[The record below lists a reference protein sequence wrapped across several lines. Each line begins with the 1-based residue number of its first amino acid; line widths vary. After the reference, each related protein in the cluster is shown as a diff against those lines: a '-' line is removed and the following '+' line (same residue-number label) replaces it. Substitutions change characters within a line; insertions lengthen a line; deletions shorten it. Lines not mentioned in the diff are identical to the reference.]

1 MQNLS
6 LFQLL
11 PHHVVQMV
19 VNHLVGSSRLISA
32 RITPKT
38 EEHKLL
44 LLPLMQVCQNFR
56 VIASVSFYR
65 ANTVKFCGSSY
76 HDNEAT
82 EYHWTHRLRKFY
94 RNTHHLAQEVRI
106 ILDKPGVFYGQVLD
120 GLSKVPCKDCTF
132 SQARKLKFV
141 FYASLAQKMDC
152 YGERRGDP
160 AQPWQLRMQRQKV
173 LAYEAGKTSEI
184 DANISAFIER
194 IKQMAPM
201 VREIE
206 VECGEIYVDKYPETE
221 YFKTLLV
228 RLFQLTPRVVHRI
241 RDEAA
246 PVDLLADGIFNL
258 VHIDIESQ
266 NIDPIAQM
274 ARQSAMTLQYLAI
287 ETRGYGDATGLIRD
301 ADDDYIEYPRLRVL
315 KLEHYSGKFMD
326 GKPVFPDAAPFPSLR
341 VLRISDYPFGDDVVF
356 RGNAA
361 TLEYLDLEADSEIME
376 MFKERSLFTPTSHPK
391 LQYVKLE
398 CDLGSAPYLFA
409 TDTAYFQF
417 LLNVGPSAAVRGFS
431 RIVLKSEVSA
441 ALSLLGDYPSIQV
454 LCLPDTSLSL
464 WDAIT
469 IIKSLPYLSDL
480 HSALPAIN
488 CVLLLAL
495 ICSNFDLCD
504 PPKDVYTR
512 GFMDQLE
519 KAIDSDGFKSYAPR
533 LRRLLFTK

>member
-6 LFQLL
+6 LFQLP

-32 RITPKT
+32 RVTPKT

-44 LLPLMQVCQNFR
+44 LLPLMQVSQNFW

-76 HDNEAT
+76 HDNEVT

-120 GLSKVPCKDCTF
+120 GLSK
-132 SQARKLKFV
+132 
-141 FYASLAQKMDC
+141 
-152 YGERRGDP
+152 
-160 AQPWQLRMQRQKV
+160 
-173 LAYEAGKTSEI
+173 
-184 DANISAFIER
+184 R

-221 YFKTLLV
+221 YFKKLLV

-258 VHIDIESQ
+258 VHIDIESR

-287 ETRGYGDATGLIRD
+287 ETRGNGDAMGLIRD
-301 ADDDYIEYPRLRVL
+301 ADGGYTEYPRLRVL

-326 GKPVFPDAAPFPSLR
+326 GKPVFPDAAPFSSLR
-341 VLRISDYPFGDDVVF
+341 VLRMSDYPFGNDVVF

-391 LQYVKLE
+391 LQYVKFE

-417 LLNVGPSAAVRGFS
+417 LLNVGSSAAVRGFS
-431 RIVLKSEVSA
+431 RIHSASRISA

-454 LCLPDTSLSL
+454 LCLPDAFLSL

-469 IIKSLPYLSDL
+469 IIKLLPYLSDL
-480 HSALPAIN
+480 HSALPVLGMPPSKVAEDELPAYTIAKYTQMSKRFRCWHLTLISETPFKEAIN

-504 PPKDVYTR
+504 PPKDVYNR

-519 KAIDSDGFKSYAPR
+519 KAIDLDGFKRYALR